1 MPVSSAPYHWNGVV
15 SLARAT
21 AAACSQTAPPHAR
34 PRCLPPL
41 PSWER
46 SAEGRV
52 RGRPRAVASPLL
64 QEPALVLSRKR
75 RGVDA
80 GTEERVTAIVMHK
93 GVAGDHGPI
102 ARRDRPQAVIV
113 IVEPANAVLLVE
125 R

>member
-1 MPVSSAPYHWNGVV
+1 
-15 SLARAT
+15 
-21 AAACSQTAPPHAR
+21 
-34 PRCLPPL
+34 
-41 PSWER
+41 
-46 SAEGRV
+46 V

-64 QEPALVLSRKR
+64 QEPGLVLSRKR